1 MASVISV
8 IEAVGGLGILMVI
21 GICSMWYQLNKHRT
35 DIRQSL

>member
-1 MASVISV
+1 MASLIAV

-21 GICSMWYQLNKHRT
+21 GICSMWYQLNKHRK

>member
-35 DIRQSL
+35 DIQQSL